1 MKISANRWPD
11 EVPASGL
18 RTRTP
23 WTDFQ
28 LVLVIARERS
38 VARACVQLG
47 MTHST
52 LLRKLDQIETRLK
65 TRLFERLRGHYT
77 LTAAGHEIEQ
87 AALAFEPVAYAA
99 ESKALGQDLRPSGE
113 VRISAASIVI
123 DHLLPQVLMQFA
135 SAFPEVQIEL
145 DATREH
151 ANLRRREAD
160 IALRISDQVPEWLVG
175 RRLGDL
181 EFKIFGLRRP
191 GVQRRLRAVSE
202 LVDERRWIGFERDAR
217 DLKFDRWL
225 AIAVPESSVV
235 LRVDGFGR
243 ALGMVRA
250 GLGIALLPA
259 FLEGVLPEL
268 EALTPPIAEMQTP
281 LWIIT
286 HPDLVNA
293 ARIQVLM
300 RAMGPALANA
310 AQALQSAP

>member
-1 MKISANRWPD
+1 M
-11 EVPASGL
+11 
-18 RTRTP
+18 T
-23 WTDFQ
+23 WTDFH

-38 VARACVQLG
+38 VAKACVQLG

-52 LLRKLDQIETRLK
+52 LLRKLDQIESRLK
-65 TRLFERLRGHYT
+65 TRVFERMRGQYS

-87 AALAFEPVAYAA
+87 AALAFEPIARAA
-99 ESKALGQDLRPSGE
+99 ESRAQGQDLKPTGE

-123 DHLLPQVLMQFA
+123 DHLLPPILMQFA
-135 SAFPEVQIEL
+135 SAFPEVLIEL

-160 IALRISDQVPEWLVG
+160 IAIRISDQVPDWLVG
-175 RRLGDL
+175 RKLGEL
-181 EFKIFGLRRP
+181 EFKIFALRRP
-191 GVQRRLRAVSE
+191 GVSRRLRPVGE
-202 LVDERRWIGFERDAR
+202 LAGERRWIGFERDAR

-225 AIAVPESSVV
+225 AHEVPESSVV

-243 ALGMVRA
+243 ALSLVRA

-268 EALTPPIAEMQTP
+268 EPLTGRIEEMQTP

-286 HPDLVNA
+286 HPELINA
-293 ARIQVLM
+293 ARIKVLM

-310 AQALQSAP
+310 VQELQSARAA